1 MTAYFERLAETPDG
15 GGRFRATAHTGGGWN
30 PAEQHIAPTV
40 GLVTHCLA
48 RAGAGAPV
56 QRLAVD
62 ILGVIGIDEVT
73 VVVEPVRPGRTIEL
87 VEARVSWAGRD
98 VVRARAW
105 RLAGSDTAAA
115 AGTPEAPLPP
125 RDELAAWDMSA
136 GWPGGYIA
144 SLEVRHR
151 DVGPGRAQAWL
162 RSDVELL
169 DGEEVGGL
177 ARFLALADTANGL
190 VQGPDRRGWFY
201 PNVDLTAH
209 LFREPTGPWVGMD
222 TSVSWGPGGHGLTAT
237 VLHDEAGPV
246 GRVAQLCTLRRL
258 PA

>member
-1 MTAYFERLAETPDG
+1 MAYFERLSSGSDG
-15 GGRFRATAHTGGGWN
+15 GGRFRATEHTGGGWN

-40 GLVTHCLA
+40 GLVTHCLVTA
-48 RAGAGAPV
+48 AGGAPV

-62 ILGVIGIDEVT
+62 ILGTIDIAEVE
-73 VVVEPVRPGRTIEL
+73 VAVAVVRPGRTIEL
-87 VEARVSWAGRD
+87 VEATVSWAGRD

-105 RLAGSDTAAA
+105 RLTGADTAEVAA
-115 AGTPEAPLPP
+115 SPEPALPALGGLP
-125 RDELAAWDMSA
+125 GWDLSA

-144 SLEVRHR
+144 SLDVRHR

-162 RSDVELL
+162 RSRQELL

-177 ARFLALADTANGL
+177 ARFLTLADTANGM
-190 VQGPDRRGWFY
+190 VQGPERRGWFY

-209 LFREPTGPWVGMD
+209 LFREPAGPWVGMD
-222 TSVSWGPGGHGLTAT
+222 TTVSWGPGGHGVTAT

-246 GRVAQLCTLRRL
+246 GRVAQLCTLRRTGG
-258 PA
+258 